1 MISKYTT
8 STLDDNIYIR
18 NRVFAYLWRMHSK
31 NDYSLLDSGDGRK
44 LERIGGYLL
53 NRPASQAVWRPSL
66 TASEWEKA
74 HVMVDRDGKRTI
86 LNRDR
91 IPDTWSTTIEGIRF
105 KLSVTDFG
113 HIGVFPEQRANW
125 AKLQSIVSNLVA
137 KNRQPN
143 VLNLF
148 AYSGGSTLACA
159 LAGARVTHLDASKGM
174 VTWAR
179 ENAELNGLQ
188 EAPIRWIV
196 DDVIKFCER
205 ELRRGNRYDGIILD
219 PPTYGRGK
227 ANEVFKIEEHLPPL
241 LDTCAELLTDNP
253 AFVLLSCHTPG
264 FSPIVLQHLLRQALG
279 SRPGTYTPD
288 EMLLEGSGP
297 QTFSLPNGTQC
308 FWVND

>member
-1 MISKYTT
+1 MRS
-8 STLDDNIYIR
+8 N
-18 NRVFAYLWRMHSK
+18 
-31 NDYSLLDSGDGRK
+31 NDYSLLDSGNGRK
-44 LERIGGYLL
+44 LERFGGFVL
-53 NRPASQAVWRPSL
+53 NRPASQAVWQPSL
-66 TASEWEKA
+66 PSVEWEKA
-74 HVMVDRDGKRTI
+74 HVVVDRDGKRTI

-125 AKLQSIVSNLVA
+125 ARLKTIVQSHVDAGL
-137 KNRQPN
+137 QPN

-159 LAGARVTHLDASKGM
+159 LAGAKVTHLDASKGM

-179 ENAELNGLQ
+179 ENAELNGLK
-188 EAPIRWIV
+188 EAPVRWIV
-196 DDVIKFCER
+196 DDVLKFCER
-205 ELRRGNRYDGIILD
+205 ELRRGTKYDGIILD

-241 LDTCAELLTDNP
+241 LETCAALLTENP

-264 FSPIVLQHLLRQALG
+264 FSPIVLSHLLRQSLG
-279 SRPGTYTPD
+279 DRTGTYTPD
-288 EMLLEGSGP
+288 EMLLEGSDDT
-297 QTFSLPNGTQC
+297 TFPLPNGTQC